1 MMRKATLVLC
11 GFLVVLSLVSS
22 LVSSL
27 VIEGQEASSQSA
39 PAEAAGRALGTV
51 TVVKGQTIT
60 MKTDAGAELSITVS
74 DTTRLLQLKP
84 GEKDLKAA
92 APLGLADLKAG
103 DRILVRGAASAD
115 GKSLQ
120 ASSVIAMKQTD
131 IADKQAH
138 ERAEWQQHSV
148 GGLVKSVD
156 ATGGVI
162 SITTNGSGTPKDVAV
177 KTTKQTILRRYAA
190 NSVKF
195 DDAKPA
201 SITELKAGDQLRA
214 RGQKN
219 ADGNEFAAD
228 EIVSGTFRSIAG
240 ILVSTDSAAGTIT
253 VTDLATKQPVTLRI
267 TSDSQL
273 RKLQPFVAQRIAMRL
288 KGTPAGGAPGPNAAS
303 AAGPGAPSAPKP
315 AQGSAPGS
323 AAPRA
328 NGPGANGA
336 GMGPG
341 EPGSNGQARAGDLQQ
356 MIAHMPAGSLSDL
369 VKGDALMIVATEGST
384 SSPSTIITLL
394 AGVEPILQA
403 SSKATQDMILS
414 PWSLGGGGGEGA
426 TP

>member
-1 MMRKATLVLC
+1 MMRKATLLLC
-11 GFLVVLSLVSS
+11 GFLAVQS

-27 VIEGQEASSQSA
+27 VIQAQEASSQNV
-39 PAEAAGRALGTV
+39 PAQAAGRALGTV
-51 TVVKGQTIT
+51 TAVNRQTIT
-60 MKTDAGAELSITVS
+60 LKTDAGAELSITVS

-92 APLGLADLKAG
+92 TPLGLADLKPG
-103 DRILVRGAASAD
+103 DRILVRGAASPD

-156 ATGGVI
+156 ASGGVI
-162 SITTNGSGTPKDVAV
+162 SITTNGSGTPKDVAI

-240 ILVSTDSAAGTIT
+240 ILLSTDSAAGMIT

-288 KGTPAGGAPGPNAAS
+288 KGTPAEGAAGPNAAA

-315 AQGSAPGS
+315 AQGGAPGS

-328 NGPGANGA
+328 NGPAANGR

-356 MIAHMPAGSLSDL
+356 MIARMPAGSLSDL
-369 VKGDALMIVATEGST
+369 VKGDALMIVATEGSA

-403 SSKATQDMILS
+403 SSKATPEMILS
-414 PWSLGGGGGEGA
+414 PWSLGGGGGGGEGA

>member
-1 MMRKATLVLC
+1 MTKARLLLC
-11 GFLVVLSLVSS
+11 SFLWMLASL
-22 LVSSL
+22 LC
-27 VIEGQEASSQSA
+27 A
-39 PAEAAGRALGTV
+39 PAPAQETPSPNASAQPASRALGTV
-51 TVVKGQTIT
+51 TAVNGQAIT
-60 MKTDAGAELSITVS
+60 LKTDAGTELSVTVS

-92 APLGLADLKAG
+92 TPLALADLKPG
-103 DRILVRGAASAD
+103 DRVLVRGAASAD

-156 ATGGVI
+156 ASTGVI
-162 SITTNGSGTPKDVAV
+162 SITTNASGTPKDVAV
-177 KTTKQTILRRYAA
+177 KTTKQTILRRYAV

-201 SITELKAGDQLRA
+201 PLTEIKPGDQLRA

-219 ADGNEFAAD
+219 VDDSEVAAD

-240 ILVSTDSAAGTIT
+240 ILVSSDSATGTIT

-288 KGTPAGGAPGPNAAS
+288 KGTPAEGAPGPNAAQ
-303 AAGPGAPSAPKP
+303 AAGPGDSSAPTS
-315 AQGSAPGS
+315 ARGGAPGS
-323 AAPRA
+323 AAPPA

-336 GMGPG
+336 AMGPG
-341 EPGSNGQARAGDLQQ
+341 GPGGNGQARAGDLQQ
-356 MIAHMPAGSLSDL
+356 MIARMPAASLSDL
-369 VKGDALMIVATEGST
+369 VKGDALMIVATEGSA

-414 PWSLGGGGGEGA
+414 PWTLGGGGGGEGA